1 MDDGQLDSYV
11 LSTVSLPSNYRNL
24 KGTDLSGVTS
34 VKLVPS
40 NVALTI
46 ISTSPESLFVQF
58 PLGLG
63 KNYSISLYV
72 GSSEYS
78 ASASLSSTFSYQ
90 GNL

>member
-1 MDDGQLDSYV
+1 MDDGQSNSYV
-11 LSTVSLPSNYRNL
+11 LSTSALPYNYRLL

-46 ISTSPESLFVQF
+46 ISTSLESILVQF

-78 ASASLSSTFSYQ
+78 ASASLSSTFSYT